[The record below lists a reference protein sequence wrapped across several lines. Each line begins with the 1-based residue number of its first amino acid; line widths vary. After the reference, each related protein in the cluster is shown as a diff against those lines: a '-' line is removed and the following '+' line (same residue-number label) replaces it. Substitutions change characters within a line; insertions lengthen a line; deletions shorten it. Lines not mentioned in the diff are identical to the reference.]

1 MRTATRAARGFT
13 LIELVITIAVGS
25 VVVAFMALF
34 IVTPMTTYT
43 AQTRRATL
51 VDAADSAL
59 RFMGRD
65 LRAALPNSVRVSP
78 SGSVLE
84 LLATVDGAR
93 YQDSGPLSNP
103 ALALDLT
110 AKDGAFATTV
120 PFTQLTLP
128 WTSSA
133 YFLSIYNVGVPG
145 ADAYQM
151 ANFPNVPYVIT
162 PANTTITISAG
173 ATANQN
179 LVTLN
184 PAFQFAFGSPGQRV
198 FLVSGPVTYLCD
210 TAAATLTRYSGYT
223 IAGAQPASAAAL
235 NAAGA
240 SAALVASN
248 VAGCQFALSPGTAQR
263 NALATLTLQIA
274 QSGESVQLL
283 HQVQVVNAP

>member
-93 YQDSGPLSNP
+93 YQDSGPLSTP
-103 ALALDLT
+103 GLALDFT
-110 AKDGAFATTV
+110 APDGAFATTV
-120 PFTQLTLP
+120 PFTQLSLP

-133 YFLSIYNVGVPG
+133 YILSIYNVDVPG

-151 ANFPNVPYVIT
+151 ANVIT
-162 PANTTITISAG
+162 P
-173 ATANQN
+173 
-179 LVTLN
+179 
-184 PAFQFAFGSPGQRV
+184 R
-198 FLVSGPVTYLCD
+198 
-210 TAAATLTRYSGYT
+210 
-223 IAGAQPASAAAL
+223 
-235 NAAGA
+235 
-240 SAALVASN
+240 
-248 VAGCQFALSPGTAQR
+248 GTA
-263 NALATLTLQIA
+263 L
-274 QSGESVQLL
+274 
-283 HQVQVVNAP
+283 